1 MPKSKPF
8 TLRLS
13 GEVES
18 WLERE
23 SRSTKLPKGLLLES
37 LAEESIRAR
46 RFPGL
51 GFRGAENSRRAW
63 VIGSALDV
71 WELVELYRGKGRER
85 LLAEHNVSERQLELA
100 LSYSGE
106 HPREIEEA
114 IEENS
119 RAPEEWRRLNP
130 ALIPLPSE
138 YLEDK

>member
-1 MPKSKPF
+1 
-8 TLRLS
+8 
-13 GEVES
+13 VES

-71 WELVELYRGKGRER
+71 WELVELYRGKGREQ
-85 LLAEHNVSERQLELA
+85 LLEEHNVSERQLELA
-100 LSYSGE
+100 LSYRDE

-130 ALIPLPSE
+130 ALIPLPPE
-138 YLEDK
+138 HLEDE